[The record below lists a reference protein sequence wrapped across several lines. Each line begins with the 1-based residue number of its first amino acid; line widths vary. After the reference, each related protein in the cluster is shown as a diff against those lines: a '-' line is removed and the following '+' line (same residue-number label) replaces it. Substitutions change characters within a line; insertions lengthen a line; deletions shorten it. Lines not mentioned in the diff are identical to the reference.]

1 MKNQKPEVRLEVGQI
16 ENSCKISEW
25 EDNLS
30 FFTSPLNLGQCDYD
44 RLTGL
49 TRYWKSRKCWY
60 PNIWQDYWRESCG
73 GVVSGHCSLSLQC
86 YSTAGTNIVS
96 DHRATDHHQ
105 TSAPVKII
113 SSQSKGQQFSAL
125 PGLDE
130 DKANQIIFR
139 RHTPHPTPHL
149 TRLKIISIRI
159 AEFLHK
165 KIFKITNIF
174 CWLVLYGVNY
184 GDITGYKH
192 KTAGVLTRS
201 QDEHFLSISPSQ
213 LW

>member
-30 FFTSPLNLGQCDYD
+30 FFTLPLNLGQCDYD
-44 RLTGL
+44 RTNKILA
-49 TRYWKSRKCWY
+49 SRKCWY
-60 PNIWQDYWRESCG
+60 TNIWQYYWRESCG
-73 GVVSGHCSLSLQC
+73 GLACSIT
-86 YSTAGTNIVS
+86 TAQTNIVS
-96 DHRATDHHQ
+96 DHITTTRLSSYSTPLH
-105 TSAPVKII
+105 
-113 SSQSKGQQFSAL
+113 SSQDHLSSFSAL
-125 PGLDE
+125 PRLVE

-149 TRLKIISIRI
+149 TRLTIISIRI

-165 KIFKITNIF
+165 KIFKIPHIF

-192 KTAGVLTRS
+192 KTVGVLTRS
-201 QDEHFLSISPSQ
+201 QDEHFLSISPSL